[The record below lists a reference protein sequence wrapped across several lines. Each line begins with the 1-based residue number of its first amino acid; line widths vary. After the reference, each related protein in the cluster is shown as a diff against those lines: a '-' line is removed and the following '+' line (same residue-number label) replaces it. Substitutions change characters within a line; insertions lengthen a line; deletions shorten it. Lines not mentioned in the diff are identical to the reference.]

1 MAEIS
6 NKNNENAVIST
17 APKKNESIK
26 LPKTPITPVK
36 KFSKKSDETVRILRN
51 MPGVTKDNINK
62 MINDFIIPT
71 KLQEIL
77 SLTFNFSPAIVDDP
91 TKAYVRVELRDIG
104 SVSFLKDL
112 SLNKE
117 AKKSKFDAKL
127 FNSLLL
133 GMTEEREEGKDE
145 DKYTLY
151 YGMKIS
157 GETISCKLLAVTETN
172 DKGAATTMGLKMKT
186 VFESPDK
193 TKISI
198 DLISPD
204 LQKPWETFMAQLGV
218 KDNMKQG
225 TPFMLAV
232 KFERESIK
240 INGVELKA
248 EIYF

>member
-6 NKNNENAVIST
+6 NKNAVIST
-17 APKKNESIK
+17 APKKNESIT
-26 LPKTPITPVK
+26 LPTTPITPVK
-36 KFSKKSDETVRILRN
+36 RFSKKSDETVRILRN
-51 MPGVTKDNINK
+51 MPEVAEDNINN
-62 MINDFIIPT
+62 MINGFIIPT

-77 SLTFNFSPAIVDDP
+77 SLTFDFQPVIIEAKIKPSVRFKLFNNVAIFE
-91 TKAYVRVELRDIG
+91 ASRD
-104 SVSFLKDL
+104 F

-117 AKKSKFDAKL
+117 AKKISKFDAKL

-133 GMTEEREEGKDE
+133 GMTEEREEGEDK

-157 GETISCKLLAVTETN
+157 GETISCKLLGVTETN
-172 DKGAATTMGLKMKT
+172 DKDAATTMGLKMKT

-204 LQKPWETFMAQLGV
+204 LQKPLGTFMAQLGV
-218 KDNMKQG
+218 KDIKQG
-225 TPFMLAV
+225 IPFMLAV

-248 EIYF
+248 EFYF

>member
-6 NKNNENAVIST
+6 NKNAVIST
-17 APKKNESIK
+17 APKNESIK
-26 LPKTPITPVK
+26 LPTTSITPIK
-36 KFSKKSDETVRILRN
+36 KFSKESDETVRILRN

-62 MINDFIIPT
+62 MINDLIIPT
-71 KLQEIL
+71 KLHGIL
-77 SLTFNFSPAIVDDP
+77 FLTFNLRPVIVDDL
-91 TKAYVRVELRDIG
+91 TKASVRFELQDIG

-133 GMTEEREEGKDE
+133 GMTEEREEGE
-145 DKYTLY
+145 DKYTIY

-157 GETISCKLLAVTETN
+157 GETISCKLLGVTETN
-172 DKGAATTMGLKMKT
+172 DKDAATTMGLKMKT

-198 DLISPD
+198 DLIS
-204 LQKPWETFMAQLGV
+204 LISKNHWEHLW
-218 KDNMKQG
+218 
-225 TPFMLAV
+225 L
-232 KFERESIK
+232 S
-240 INGVELKA
+240 
-248 EIYF
+248 